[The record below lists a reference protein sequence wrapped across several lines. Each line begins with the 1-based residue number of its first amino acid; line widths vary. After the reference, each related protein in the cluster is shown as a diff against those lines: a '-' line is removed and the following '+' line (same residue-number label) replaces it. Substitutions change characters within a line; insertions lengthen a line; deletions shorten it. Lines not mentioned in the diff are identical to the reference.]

1 MATTAETLRAYRGPA
16 ILSYGFRPFFLGGS
30 IWAAAAMALF
40 IPMLQGHLA
49 LPTALNP
56 IDWHQHELLYGF
68 VPAIVAGF
76 LLTAVPNWTG
86 RLPVAGAP
94 LAALFAL
101 WLLGRAAVATSA
113 LIGAGTAAAVDL
125 LFLIALGL
133 IVGREILASGNKNN
147 MKVLVLVS
155 LLAIGNL
162 VFHVETATAGTADFG
177 KRIGIAAAIMLISL
191 IGGRI
196 VPSFTRNWLAKQGP
210 KALPAPFGRFD
221 VLAIASS
228 AIALAAWIFAPAS
241 LVTAAACGVAG
252 VLHLIR
258 LARWRGYRTAAEP
271 LVTILHVGYLF
282 VPLGFLLMALAIA
295 FPAIVAPVAAVH
307 AWTAGAIGIM
317 TLAVMTRASL
327 GHTGHELKAA
337 PATLAIYSCVIIGA
351 PPASRLRSGS
361 SPRSCCTSPPQ
372 RWILAFG
379 AFSAMFG
386 PILLSPQSRRLPLRQ
401 IWTSRISPLIRKS
414 TFKAEGGRIVIR
426 NCYIEMNAF
435 KTFSGRLLKA
445 LTYYISMALG
455 VANGSVANSGCEGAA
470 WRSDRACAP
479 RGAAD
484 HRGRGQRARRCA
496 VDRGLSRP
504 HRREA

>member
-30 IWAAAAMALF
+30 IWAAAAMVLF
-40 IPMLQGHLA
+40 IPMLQGNLA

-68 VPAIVAGF
+68 LPAIVAGF

-101 WLLGRAAVATSA
+101 WLLGRAAVASSA
-113 LIGAGTAAAVDL
+113 LIGAGAAAVVDM
-125 LFLIALGL
+125 LFLVALGI

-162 VFHVETATAGTADFG
+162 VFHVETATGGTAEYG
-177 KRIGIAAAIMLISL
+177 KRIGIAAAIVLISL

-221 VLAIASS
+221 VVAIASS
-228 AIALAAWIFAPAS
+228 AIALGAWIVAPAS
-241 LVTAAACGVAG
+241 LVTAAACGIAG

-295 FPAIVAPVAAVH
+295 FPGVVAPVAAVH
-307 AWTAGAIGIM
+307 AWTAGAIGTM

-327 GHTGHELKAA
+327 GHTGHELRAS

-351 PPASRLRSGS
+351 AARIAAAFGIE
-361 SPRSCCTSPPQ
+361 PQ
-372 RWILAFG
+372 IMLHIAAAGWILAFG
-379 AFSAMFG
+379 GFAAVFG
-386 PILLSPQSRRLPLRQ
+386 PLLL
-401 IWTSRISPLIRKS
+401 
-414 TFKAEGGRIVIR
+414 
-426 NCYIEMNAF
+426 
-435 KTFSGRLLKA
+435 
-445 LTYYISMALG
+445 
-455 VANGSVANSGCEGAA
+455 
-470 WRSDRACAP
+470 AP
-479 RGAAD
+479 RK
-484 HRGRGQRARRCA
+484 
-496 VDRGLSRP
+496 
-504 HRREA
+504 

>member
-1 MATTAETLRAYRGPA
+1 MRKGQTMATTAETLRAYRGPA

-30 IWAAAAMALF
+30 IWAAVAMVLF
-40 IPMLQGHLA
+40 IPMLQGNLA

-68 VPAIVAGF
+68 LPAIVAGF

-101 WLLGRAAVATSA
+101 WLLGRAAVASSA
-113 LIGAGTAAAVDL
+113 LIGTGAATVADM
-125 LFLIALGL
+125 LFLVALGI

-162 VFHVETATAGTADFG
+162 VFHVETWSGGAAEYG

-210 KALPAPFGRFD
+210 DALPAPFGRFD
-221 VLAIASS
+221 VVTIASS

-241 LVTAAACGVAG
+241 LVTGAACGVAG
-252 VLHLIR
+252 ALHLIR

-271 LVTILHVGYLF
+271 LVAILHVGYLF
-282 VPLGFLLMALAIA
+282 VPVGFLLMALAIA
-295 FPAIVAPVAAVH
+295 FPGVVAPVAAVH
-307 AWTAGAIGIM
+307 AWTAGAIGVM

-327 GHTGHELKAA
+327 GHTGHELAA
-337 PATLAIYSCVIIGA
+337 SPATLAIYAFAIIGA
-351 PPASRLRSGS
+351 AARIVAAFGIE
-361 SPRSCCTSPPQ
+361 PQ
-372 RWILAFG
+372 IMLHTAAAGWILAFG
-379 AFSAMFG
+379 GFAVMFG
-386 PILLSPQSRRLPLRQ
+386 PVLLRP
-401 IWTSRISPLIRKS
+401 
-414 TFKAEGGRIVIR
+414 
-426 NCYIEMNAF
+426 
-435 KTFSGRLLKA
+435 
-445 LTYYISMALG
+445 
-455 VANGSVANSGCEGAA
+455 
-470 WRSDRACAP
+470 RSQ
-479 RGAAD
+479 G
-484 HRGRGQRARRCA
+484 
-496 VDRGLSRP
+496 
-504 HRREA
+504 

>member
-30 IWAAAAMALF
+30 IWAAVAMVLF
-40 IPMLQGHLA
+40 IPMLQGNLA

-68 VPAIVAGF
+68 LPAIVAGF

-101 WLLGRAAVATSA
+101 WLLGRAAVASSA
-113 LIGAGTAAAVDL
+113 LIGAGAAAVADM
-125 LFLIALGL
+125 LFLVALGI

-162 VFHVETATAGTADFG
+162 VFHIESWSSGTADYG
-177 KRIGIAAAIMLISL
+177 KRIEIAAAIMLISL

-196 VPSFTRNWLAKQGP
+196 VPSFTRNWLAKQDP
-210 KALPAPFGRFD
+210 KALPAPFSRFD
-221 VLAIASS
+221 VVAIASS
-228 AIALAAWIFAPAS
+228 AIALAAWIFAPDS
-241 LVTAAACGVAG
+241 LATAAACGIAG

-282 VPLGFLLMALAIA
+282 VPVGYLLMALAIA
-295 FPAIVAPVAAVH
+295 FPGVVAPVAAVH
-307 AWTAGAIGIM
+307 AWTAGAIGVM

-327 GHTGHELKAA
+327 GHTGHELTAS

-351 PPASRLRSGS
+351 AARIAAAFGIA
-361 SPRSCCTSPPQ
+361 PQ
-372 RWILAFG
+372 IMLHTAAAGWILAFG
-379 AFSAMFG
+379 GFAVMFG
-386 PILLSPQSRRLPLRQ
+386 PMLLMPRSQS
-401 IWTSRISPLIRKS
+401 
-414 TFKAEGGRIVIR
+414 
-426 NCYIEMNAF
+426 
-435 KTFSGRLLKA
+435 
-445 LTYYISMALG
+445 
-455 VANGSVANSGCEGAA
+455 
-470 WRSDRACAP
+470 
-479 RGAAD
+479 
-484 HRGRGQRARRCA
+484 
-496 VDRGLSRP
+496 
-504 HRREA
+504 

>member
-30 IWAAAAMALF
+30 IWAAVAMILF
-40 IPMLQGHLA
+40 IPMLQGNLA

-68 VPAIVAGF
+68 LPAIVAGF

-101 WLLGRAAVATSA
+101 WLLGRAAVASSA
-113 LIGAGTAAAVDL
+113 LIGAGAAAVADM
-125 LFLIALGL
+125 LFLVALGI

-147 MKVLVLVS
+147 MKVLVLVL

-162 VFHVETATAGTADFG
+162 VFHVEAWSSGTADYG

-196 VPSFTRNWLAKQGP
+196 VPSFTRNWLVKQDP

-221 VLAIASS
+221 VVAIASS
-228 AIALAAWIFAPAS
+228 AIALIAWIVAAAS
-241 LVTAAACGVAG
+241 LVTAAACGIAG

-282 VPLGFLLMALAIA
+282 VPVGFLLMALAIA
-295 FPAIVAPVAAVH
+295 FPGVVAPVAAVH
-307 AWTAGAIGIM
+307 AWTAGAIGVM

-327 GHTGHELKAA
+327 GHTGQELTAS

-351 PPASRLRSGS
+351 AARIAAAFGIE
-361 SPRSCCTSPPQ
+361 PQ
-372 RWILAFG
+372 IMLHTAAAGWILAFG
-379 AFSAMFG
+379 GFAVVFG
-386 PILLSPQSRRLPLRQ
+386 PLLLRPRSQS
-401 IWTSRISPLIRKS
+401 
-414 TFKAEGGRIVIR
+414 
-426 NCYIEMNAF
+426 
-435 KTFSGRLLKA
+435 
-445 LTYYISMALG
+445 
-455 VANGSVANSGCEGAA
+455 
-470 WRSDRACAP
+470 
-479 RGAAD
+479 
-484 HRGRGQRARRCA
+484 
-496 VDRGLSRP
+496 
-504 HRREA
+504 